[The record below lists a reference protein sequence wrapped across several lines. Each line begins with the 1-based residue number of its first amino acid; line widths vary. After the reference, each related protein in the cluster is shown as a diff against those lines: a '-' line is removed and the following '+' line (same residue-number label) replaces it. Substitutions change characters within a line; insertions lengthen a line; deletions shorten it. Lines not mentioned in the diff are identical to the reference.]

1 MTTFKKETENKFI
14 RNKKIIT
21 AITVVIIL
29 VVTTIVITGFSLMDN
44 PNAELAAIGDQLT
57 SAALGLT
64 TFFGLFNLPMMAL
77 KIMNGLKA
85 TYITKQKMHE
95 IEFLKKQKQAADSS
109 LIQRKLRSIGKT
121 ETNPMQL
128 NNYILNYCKLQHR
141 EIKGITFHDLQEI
154 LNLTY
159 ADPIVKVNSVVDLL
173 KKYGVPITTEFEKNL
188 IRFS

>member
-14 RNKKIIT
+14 RNKKIII
-21 AITVVIIL
+21 AITVVIVL
-29 VVTTIVITGFSLMDN
+29 LLTAVALAAVSLPNEHPVKLAMFQASLFITG
-44 PNAELAAIGDQLT
+44 I
-57 SAALGLT
+57 LGVLQV
-64 TFFGLFNLPMMAL
+64 PMNAL
-77 KIMNGLKA
+77 KILNLIKA

-95 IEFLKKQKQAADSS
+95 IEHLKKQKQAADNSI
-109 LIQRKLRSIGKT
+109 IQRKLRSIGKT
-121 ETNPMQL
+121 GTNPMQL
-128 NNYILNYCKLQHR
+128 HNYILNYCKLQHR

-159 ADPIVKVNSVVDLL
+159 ADPNEKVNNIIQLL